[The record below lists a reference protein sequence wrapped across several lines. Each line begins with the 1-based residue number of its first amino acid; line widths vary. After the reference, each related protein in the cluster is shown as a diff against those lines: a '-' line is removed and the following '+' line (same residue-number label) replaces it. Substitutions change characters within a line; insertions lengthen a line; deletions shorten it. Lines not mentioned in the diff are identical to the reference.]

1 MFCYKSGLRFFVVM
15 LIVLCG
21 PVSAHFQVLEPSDDV
36 VRGQNNVVHLELVF
50 THPMNCG
57 PAMDMGVP
65 DAFGVVVGGK
75 RHNLKPELKQKKV
88 QGATAYECEYHIKRP
103 GDYIFY
109 VEPEPYW
116 EPAEGKMIVHYT
128 KVVVDAYGAETGW
141 DRMVGMPVE
150 IEPLVRPYGLW
161 TGNVFRGIVKH
172 HGKPVPYA
180 EIEVE
185 YYNKEQSIRVPSGP
199 YVTQVIR
206 ADSNGVFSYAMP
218 AAGWW
223 GFAALVEGGEK
234 MKNPNGTKVPVELGA
249 LMWIRTRDMKVSK

>member
-1 MFCYKSGLRFFVVM
+1 
-15 LIVLCG
+15 
-21 PVSAHFQVLEPSDDV
+21 
-36 VRGQNNVVHLELVF
+36 
-50 THPMNCG
+50 
-57 PAMDMGVP
+57 
-65 DAFGVVVGGK
+65 
-75 RHNLKPELKQKKV
+75 
-88 QGATAYECEYHIKRP
+88 
-103 GDYIFY
+103 
-109 VEPEPYW
+109 
-116 EPAEGKMIVHYT
+116 
-128 KVVVDAYGAETGW
+128 
-141 DRMVGMPVE
+141 
-150 IEPLVRPYGLW
+150 
-161 TGNVFRGIVKH
+161 VFRGIVKH